1 MKQRVSTQLVQNRIP
16 LTKSH
21 VCHRLARLWHTWD
34 LLKERDSGR
43 VLFCQ
48 KMKDRARAK
57 DVFYLANAFLRENS
71 IPWDKAGSVCREV
84 RPPWGHRSGF
94 VALMKQVAPH
104 ITSNQ
109 RAIHKYAL
117 SCKTLSLELK
127 SALDSVVSDGTVV
140 ECPPLNWKFVFLIYG
155 HGVNRRNAPWARAF
169 TSTSPART
177 KFQAWAATNLR
188 LKNWKEQLNL
198 QEHHLELQSSQA
210 TISK

>member
-1 MKQRVSTQLVQNRIP
+1 
-16 LTKSH
+16 
-21 VCHRLARLWHTWD
+21 
-34 LLKERDSGR
+34 
-43 VLFCQ
+43 
-48 KMKDRARAK
+48 MKDRARAK
-57 DVFYLANAFLRENS
+57 DVFHLSNAFLRENS

-84 RPPWGHRSGF
+84 RPPWWHRSGF

-104 ITSNQ
+104 IISNH

-127 SALDSVVSDGTVV
+127 SALDSVV
-140 ECPPLNWKFVFLIYG
+140 ECPLLNWKFVCSIYG

-177 KFQAWAATNLR
+177 KFQAWAATKLR